1 MRRRVFLGAVLAA
14 PLAGCDVFPETPLP
28 EAQQPRFAAWPE
40 PARLALVLSS
50 GGPRGFSHIG
60 VLKALHEI
68 GVKPDL
74 VVGASVGALLGSV
87 MCAGASMAEIEQ
99 IGMEFDFKTLVR
111 LSLTSGYKLS
121 GSGLAHFV
129 NQQVQR
135 HLGHTTLERFPIR
148 FAAVAAD
155 VQTGELVAFNR
166 GDCGRAVQASAAI
179 PGRFDPVAIRGRMY
193 ADGDLVAPMPV
204 RWTRNSGARKI
215 IAVDCSARVDNPP
228 PGAEAYRAADLKKRA
243 LTDAE
248 AKLADLTL
256 HPDIGYWVH
265 LSREYRERTSKIA
278 YDYTMARRK
287 EIEKVVAE

>member
-1 MRRRVFLGAVLAA
+1 
-14 PLAGCDVFPETPLP
+14 
-28 EAQQPRFAAWPE
+28 
-40 PARLALVLSS
+40 
-50 GGPRGFSHIG
+50 
-60 VLKALHEI
+60 
-68 GVKPDL
+68 
-74 VVGASVGALLGSV
+74 
-87 MCAGASMAEIEQ
+87 
-99 IGMEFDFKTLVR
+99 MEFDFKTLVR

-155 VQTGELVAFNR
+155 VQTGELAAFNR

-193 ADGDLVAPMPV
+193 QDGDLVAPMPV
-204 RWTRNSGARKI
+204 RWTRSSGARKV

-228 PGAEAYRAADLKKRA
+228 PGAEVYRQADLKKRA

-278 YDYTMARRK
+278 YEYTMARRTDR
-287 EIEKVVAE
+287 EWGKVLDRESGVEVLERTSDGALLALFAGNWRLARVQRDHPGAVLEPLVAASA